1 MRRKQ
6 MRMFKAFILAVLL
19 IAISAGVAV
28 IFYCMPAVWR
38 WVVIGALFIWMVF
51 RLKNDLFSNGEE

>member
-1 MRRKQ
+1 